1 MRDAPTTPGA
11 DEPSRLGTALR
22 AMGRR
27 SLPVVQLLGRRITR
41 TKSPFQVTFSLTN
54 RCNFRCDYCH
64 IPLQTR
70 PELTTG
76 EWRAAIDEFAAAGM
90 GRASFMGG
98 EPLLRS
104 DVPELIE
111 HTLRL
116 GVHTSINTNA
126 WLIPRYIDAVSRL
139 DLVCITLDGPPE
151 VHDAQR
157 HPGSYARVMDSLE
170 LLRARGTKTVTMTVL
185 TDASIDTVDHV
196 LEVAKRFGIQAFFQ
210 LEHAAGMDV
219 SLPIAPKVTSAR
231 IARMTEKLAQR
242 KREGWP
248 VGNSFAVLET
258 QRTKRYLGGC
268 DDCYAGT
275 YFAYVLSDG
284 TVSHCI
290 FTQSQVPQG
299 NGKDRGFL
307 RAFQELHA
315 PEGPGCSCVPSHE
328 VNRMLDFDP
337 SVLKNAVG
345 TALGR

>member
-1 MRDAPTTPGA
+1 MGEAPSLPRA
-11 DEPSRLGTALR
+11 DEPKGFGASLR

-27 SLPVVQLLGRRITR
+27 SLPVMQLLGRRITR
-41 TKSPFQVTFSLTN
+41 RKSPFQVTFSLTN

-70 PELTTG
+70 PEMSTA
-76 EWRAAIDEFAAAGM
+76 EWRAAIDEFADAGM

-98 EPLLRS
+98 EPLLRK

-111 HTLRL
+111 HVKRR
-116 GVHTSINTNA
+116 GVHASINTNA
-126 WLIPRYIDAVSRL
+126 WLVPQYIDAVSRL

-157 HPGSYARVMDSLE
+157 HSGSYARVIDSLE

-185 TDASIDTVDHV
+185 TERSIDTVDHV
-196 LEVAKRFGIQAFFQ
+196 LEIAKRFEIQAFFQ
-210 LEHAAGMDV
+210 LEHDAGMDV
-219 SLPIAPKVTSAR
+219 SLPIAPTVTSAR
-231 IARMTEKLAQR
+231 VARMTEKLAAR

-248 VGNSFAVLET
+248 VGNSFAILET
-258 QRTKRYLGGC
+258 QREQRYLGGC
-268 DDCYAGT
+268 DACYAGT

-284 TVSHCI
+284 TVSHCL
-290 FTQSQVPQG
+290 FTQGQVPQG
-299 NGKDRGFL
+299 NGRDRGFL
-307 RAFQELHA
+307 RAFQELYA

-337 SVLKNAVG
+337 RVLSN
-345 TALGR
+345 ALGTVLAR